1 MQECMYIL
9 LACTYTLTHQ
19 WWCWKN
25 QRERCEKILISKGSR
40 GKKPGGPSVHI
51 ISSIPYLKKWIL
63 VIHSQYYKQCDGI
76 GTLCGKYDL
85 TCLASYTPSSLPTK
99 WVWGYLGIGLFVWF
113 FVCFFPVQTICTWIA
128 YNQSVC
134 VVVVNLNFFLL
145 AHRPSECAN
154 PPVQRHH

>member
-1 MQECMYIL
+1 MY
-9 LACTYTLTHQ
+9 
-19 WWCWKN
+19 
-25 QRERCEKILISKGSR
+25 
-40 GKKPGGPSVHI
+40 VHI
-51 ISSIPYLKKWIL
+51 ACMHIYTHTPMMVLEEPEGEMWKDTDIKRIPREETRGPFSSHNIKYPIFKKVNSGYSFSIL
-63 VIHSQYYKQCDGI
+63 QTMWWNWHTMWQVWPHMFGQLYP
-76 GTLCGKYDL
+76 
-85 TCLASYTPSSLPTK
+85 TPSSLPTK